1 MTSHSVEEID
11 ENTWMFV
18 ICLVSLQG
26 NDRFVYPYPVLQKQ
40 MYLLRILLHNGGAD
54 ETGIRGCRLS

>member
-26 NDRFVYPYPVLQKQ
+26 DDWFVYPYPVLQKQ

-54 ETGIRGCRLS
+54 ETGIRGCHLS